1 MDNNELKRKTKLVI
15 IVDLIT
21 MFSEIFFGII
31 TNSMALTADGFHMG
45 THVLALSITYIV
57 CIFIIKYKEKE
68 KILNAIGGYT
78 SAILLLLTSFF
89 IFYESLEKLIKKE
102 TIYFNEA
109 ILVAIIGLVVNVVC
123 ILLMKDNHIHHDHHK
138 HQEHGENLNFKSAYL
153 HILTDALT
161 SIIAIVALLLGKYF
175 NLIFLDPLIGI
186 LGAIIILKWSI
197 NLIKESLKILIN

>member
-15 IVDLIT
+15 LVDLIT
-21 MFSEIFFGII
+21 MFAEIFFGII

-89 IFYESLEKLIKKE
+89 IFYESIEKLIKKE
-102 TIYFNEA
+102 SIYFNEA
-109 ILVAIIGLVVNVVC
+109 ILVAIIGLVVNVICV
-123 ILLMKDNHIHHDHHK
+123 LLMKDNHIHHDHHK
-138 HQEHGENLNFKSAYL
+138 DKENLNFKSAYL

-175 NLIFLDPLIGI
+175 NLIFLDPLMGI

-197 NLIKESLKILIN
+197 SLIKESLKILID

>member
-15 IVDLIT
+15 LVDLIT
-21 MFSEIFFGII
+21 MFAEIFFGII

-89 IFYESLEKLIKKE
+89 IFYESIEKLIKKE
-102 TIYFNEA
+102 SIYFNEA
-109 ILVAIIGLVVNVVC
+109 ILVAIIGLVVNVICV
-123 ILLMKDNHIHHDHHK
+123 LLMKDNHIHHDHHK
-138 HQEHGENLNFKSAYL
+138 DKENLNFKSAYL

-175 NLIFLDPLIGI
+175 NLIFLDPLMGI
-186 LGAIIILKWSI
+186 LGSIIILKWSI
-197 NLIKESLKILIN
+197 NLIKESLKILID

>member
-15 IVDLIT
+15 LVDLIT
-21 MFSEIFFGII
+21 MFAEIFFGII

-89 IFYESLEKLIKKE
+89 IFYESIEKLIKKE
-102 TIYFNEA
+102 SIYFNEA

-123 ILLMKDNHIHHDHHK
+123 VLLMKDNHIHHDHHDHHK
-138 HQEHGENLNFKSAYL
+138 DKENLNFKSAYL

-161 SIIAIVALLLGKYF
+161 SIIAIVTLLLGKYF
-175 NLIFLDPLIGI
+175 NLIFLDPLMGI
-186 LGAIIILKWSI
+186 LGSIIILKWSI
-197 NLIKESLKILIN
+197 NLIKESLKILID

>member
-1 MDNNELKRKTKLVI
+1 MNNNELKRKTKLVI

-21 MFSEIFFGII
+21 MFAEIFFGII

-45 THVLALSITYIV
+45 THVFALSITYVI
-57 CIFIIKYKEKE
+57 CIFITKYKEKE
-68 KILNAIGGYT
+68 KTLNAIGGYT

-89 IFYESLEKLIKKE
+89 IFYESVEKLIKRE
-102 TIYFNEA
+102 NIYFNEA
-109 ILVAIIGLVVNVVC
+109 ILVAIIGLIVNLVS
-123 ILLMKDNHIHHDHHK
+123 ILLMKDNHSHHHH
-138 HQEHGENLNFKSAYL
+138 EHHIEENLNFKSAYL

-161 SIIAIVALLLGKYF
+161 SIIAIIALLLGKYF
-175 NLIFLDPLIGI
+175 NLIFFDPLIGI

>member
-15 IVDLIT
+15 LVDLIT
-21 MFSEIFFGII
+21 MFAEIFFGII

-89 IFYESLEKLIKKE
+89 IFYESIEKLIKKE
-102 TIYFNEA
+102 SIYFNEA

-123 ILLMKDNHIHHDHHK
+123 VLLMKDNYIHHDHHDHHK
-138 HQEHGENLNFKSAYL
+138 DKENLNFKSAYL

-161 SIIAIVALLLGKYF
+161 SIIAIVTLLLGKYF
-175 NLIFLDPLIGI
+175 NLIFLDPLMGI
-186 LGAIIILKWSI
+186 LGSIIILKWSI
-197 NLIKESLKILIN
+197 NLIKESLKILID

>member
-21 MFSEIFFGII
+21 MFGEIFFGII

-57 CIFIIKYKEKE
+57 CIFITKYKEKE

-197 NLIKESLKILIN
+197 NLITKSLKILIN

>member
-57 CIFIIKYKEKE
+57 CIFITKYKEKE

>member
-68 KILNAIGGYT
+68 NILNAIGGYT

-197 NLIKESLKILIN
+197 NLITKSLKILIN

>member
-57 CIFIIKYKEKE
+57 CIFITKYKEKE

-123 ILLMKDNHIHHDHHK
+123 ILLMKDNHMHHDHHK

>member
-15 IVDLIT
+15 LVDLIT
-21 MFSEIFFGII
+21 MFAEIFFGII

-89 IFYESLEKLIKKE
+89 IFYESIEKLIKKE
-102 TIYFNEA
+102 SIYFNEA

-123 ILLMKDNHIHHDHHK
+123 VLLMKDNHIHHVHHDHNEDK
-138 HQEHGENLNFKSAYL
+138 ENLNFKSAYL

-175 NLIFLDPLIGI
+175 NLIFLDPLMGI

-197 NLIKESLKILIN
+197 SLIKESLKILID